1 MNKVTSITLKVL
13 AIISLTMVV
22 LLVLAFILVNTKT
35 VQDKVM
41 KQATQ
46 LLTEKLGTHVSIGSA
61 DISILS
67 QNINLYDIE
76 IDDLQKR
83 KMLQVERFSVNLEL
97 MKLLKKRIVVEKA
110 EICGLHAQLFSK
122 TETEPA
128 NYQFIIDAFKKPQK
142 ETKEEK
148 KQQKEKEKLGL
159 DVSKIRLKDIRIN
172 YDQYN
177 IRLQVAS
184 YSKTWGGLLN
194 IEADSLQAS
203 WIAENK
209 KGPINNL
216 AAIRQLKVKQQD
228 VGYLADL
235 NGLHFTTDNHKPRKN
250 TGKPKRGFFD
260 TGHLDIT
267 ADLRLSV
274 DPTDRDTLKTK
285 LIQCTVCDSVTGIN
299 IRNLQASAKYAQ
311 GKLHLRDI
319 DIQQQNTQLFIVHA
333 EMQLPNKKD
342 ERPLTY
348 STGTITGKVMLK
360 DISRTFAPVLK
371 DFSLPL
377 ELSLTMSGTDNS
389 ISFRDVNVST
399 TDKKLTVSATGDITN
414 LKEKEQLAVRF
425 HVNNMQAKNNIA
437 EKIIHQFNVKK
448 MMMKQLRNLGNL
460 SYTGD
465 FAVLWK
471 KEEFKGLLRT
481 GAGNINFNFAL
492 DENNKYVSGQ
502 ASTQSLNFG
511 KVMNLN
517 DHGNI
522 VANAKFNIDISKPR
536 TAAVRKKKG
545 GKLPIGSVDAMVDD
559 CVFKGVHIRNL
570 SANIK
575 SDGAEAT
582 GDVYQRGKRRDIFF
596 SFSLTNTDEM
606 QKMKITHPGIKFH
619 KMSEED
625 KKARD
630 ERKVLKQKAKE
641 EKKALKQKAKEEKKA
656 LKQQQKAQRSVQ

>member
-1 MNKVTSITLKVL
+1 MNKVTSVTLKVL
-13 AIISLTMVV
+13 AAISLTVVV
-22 LLVLAFILVNTKT
+22 LLVFALILVNTKS
-35 VQDKVM
+35 VQEKVL
-41 KQATQ
+41 KQATN
-46 LLTEKLGTHVSIGSA
+46 LLTEKLGTRVSIGSA
-61 DISILS
+61 DISLFS
-67 QNINLYDIE
+67 QDINLYDIE
-76 IDDLQKR
+76 IDDLQQR
-83 KMLQVERFSVNLEL
+83 KMLQVKQFSVDLDL
-97 MKLLKKRIVVEKA
+97 LKLLNKRIVIEKA
-110 EICGLHAQLFSK
+110 EISGLHALLFSK

-128 NYQFIIDAFKKPQK
+128 NYQFVIDAFKKPQK
-142 ETKEEK
+142 EKKEK
-148 KQQKEKEKLGL
+148 KERQKEKEKLAL
-159 DVSKIRLKDIRIN
+159 DVSKIKLKDIQVN

-177 IRLQVAS
+177 IKLQVAS
-184 YSKTWGGLLN
+184 YSKAWGGLLN
-194 IEADSLQAS
+194 MEADSLQAS
-203 WIAENK
+203 WIAEKK
-209 KGPINNL
+209 KGPINNH
-216 AAIRQLKVKQQD
+216 AVIRQLTVKQQD
-228 VGYLADL
+228 EGYMADM
-235 NGLHFTTDNHKPRKN
+235 NGLRFTTDSHKPRKN

-274 DPTDRDTLKTK
+274 DPTNRDTLRVK
-285 LIQCTVCDSVTGIN
+285 LIQCAASDSVTGID
-299 IRNLQASAKYAQ
+299 IRNLQATAKYIQ
-311 GKLHLRDI
+311 GILYLSDI
-319 DIQQQNTQLFIVHA
+319 DIQQQNTKLSIAHA
-333 EMQLPNKKD
+333 EMQLPNKKK

-371 DFSLPL
+371 DFSIPL
-377 ELSLTMSGTDNS
+377 NLSLTMSGTDNS
-389 ISFRDVNVST
+389 ISFQNVHVST
-399 TDKKLTVSATGDITN
+399 TDKNLTIGATGDITN

-425 HVNNMQAKNNIA
+425 HVSNMLAKNNIA
-437 EKIIHQFNVKK
+437 EKIINQFNVKK

-460 SYTGD
+460 SYSGD
-465 FAVLWK
+465 IAVLWK
-471 KEEFKGLLRT
+471 REEFKGLLRT
-481 GAGNINFNFAL
+481 GAGNISFFFAL

-502 ASTQSLNFG
+502 AATQSLNFG

-517 DHGNI
+517 NHGNI

-536 TAAVRKKKG
+536 TAAVRKMKG
-545 GKLPIGSVDAMVDD
+545 GKLPIGSVDATVDD

-582 GDVYQRGKRRDIFF
+582 GDVFQRGKRRDIFF
-596 SFSLTNTDEM
+596 SFSFTNTDEM

-656 LKQQQKAQRSVQ
+656 LKQQQKAQRSAQ